1 LLALLPLLLSLLL
14 AFFSLLLTLL
24 AAFLLAIPAT
34 ARTVMPASGP
44 VVTPTFSPAA
54 PAGLVAAASLSSAH
68 EFLLLLSSLHDGVS
82 CTRSGT
88 GVTPAITGPR

>member
-14 AFFSLLLTLL
+14 AFLSLLLTLL
-24 AAFLLAIPAT
+24 AAFLLAIPA

-44 VVTPTFSPAA
+44 VVTPAFSPAA

-88 GVTPAITGPR
+88 GVTAAISGPR